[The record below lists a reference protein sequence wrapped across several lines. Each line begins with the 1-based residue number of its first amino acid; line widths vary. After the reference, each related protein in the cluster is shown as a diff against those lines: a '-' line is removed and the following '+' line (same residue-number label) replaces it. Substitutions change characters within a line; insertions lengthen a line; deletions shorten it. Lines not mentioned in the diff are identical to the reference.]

1 MFTILRYFFTT
12 LGVLFFALICAG
24 LFVWYADIWG
34 IQTMAKF
41 FIDKPATVQQIDSSS
56 ESGDMSDEQIDAL
69 EAAGINTE
77 EEVLFS
83 EEEIQCFESILGT
96 ERVQAIENGAM
107 PTPMEIMRA
116 GECLE

>member
-12 LGVLFFALICAG
+12 LGVLFFALICAA

-41 FIDKPATVQQIDSSS
+41 LINQPTTIQQTDSSLEGS
-56 ESGDMSDEQIDAL
+56 ELSDEQKDAL

-77 EEVLFS
+77 AEVLFS
-83 EEEIQCFESILGT
+83 DEQIQCFESILGE
-96 ERVQAIENGAM
+96 ERVQAIEEGAM
-107 PTPMEIMRA
+107 PTPMEIMRT

>member
-12 LGVLFFALICAG
+12 LGVLFFALICTG

-41 FIDKPATVQQIDSSS
+41 FIAKPAAIQQIESAP
-56 ESGDMSDEQIDAL
+56 ESGAISDEQRDAL
-69 EAAGINTE
+69 EAAGVNTE
-77 EEVLFS
+77 NEVIFS
-83 EEEIQCFESILGT
+83 AEEIQCFESILGT
-96 ERVQAIENGAM
+96 ERVQAIESGAM
-107 PTPMEIMRA
+107 PTPMEIVRA